1 MDGQTDISQ
10 YQENKIQIVIVV
22 WVKTLLKEKQAKHLK
37 KKWILWHVNYISVKV
52 LFKINMC
59 IDESDSKVRETS

>member
-1 MDGQTDISQ
+1 MGENITQSETSQTS
-10 YQENKIQIVIVV
+10 K
-22 WVKTLLKEKQAKHLK
+22 K